1 VVGGFAV
8 IQTEFGYSND
18 KKMSITGVAVAHG
31 LILGIAVWAGA
42 AISGGHYNW
51 AVT

>member
-1 VVGGFAV
+1 MGWNANSATSLTAV
-8 IQTEFGYSND
+8 AT
-18 KKMSITGVAVAHG
+18 AHG

-42 AISGGHYNW
+42 AISGGHFNW